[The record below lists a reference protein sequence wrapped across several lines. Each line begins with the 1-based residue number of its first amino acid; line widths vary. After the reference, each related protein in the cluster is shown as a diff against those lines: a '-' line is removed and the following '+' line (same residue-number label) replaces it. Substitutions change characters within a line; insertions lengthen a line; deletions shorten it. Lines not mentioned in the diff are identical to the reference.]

1 VAQPGE
7 VFQAQG
13 FTPAGGINPGGLKK
27 APDRRDCEAKAAP
40 QGIDQIFPPLTKGRL
55 HNFKKSSLVPKLHL
69 RGVSKDDPND
79 GRLHLRRGRKGGRR
93 HGEAD
98 GRVRPEL
105 GRHGEEAVGFPSGRG
120 RQSLGHL
127 PLKHDDHP
135 MDRLSR
141 LKETKEKRFTD
152 RIREV
157 GDDDHMAVSFRRTER
172 LKAEAK
178 GVRVAKVEVRRACG
192 AWDKGLDEGRVN
204 LEREHASGYCGQ
216 TEGENPMPGAD
227 FYREIA
233 GTERRGLNDRLGYA
247 FIAEEVLA
255 QPFAPRRT

>member
-1 VAQPGE
+1 MAQPGE

-13 FTPAGGINPGGLKK
+13 LAPAERINPGGLEK
-27 APDRRDCEAKAAP
+27 APDRRDCEAKAAS
-40 QGIDQIFPPLTKGRL
+40 QGIDQILPPLTKGRP
-55 HNFKKSSLVPKLHL
+55 HNFEKRSLVGERNLGRL
-69 RGVSKDDPND
+69 AEDNPND
-79 GRLHLRRGRKGGRR
+79 GRLDLGWRRKRGGGYREARR
-93 HGEAD
+93 EI
-98 GRVRPEL
+98 RPEL

-120 RQSLGHL
+120 RESLGHL

-172 LKAEAK
+172 LKVEAK
-178 GVRVAKVEVRRACG
+178 GVRVAKVEIRHACG
-192 AWDKGLDEGRVN
+192 AWDKGLDEGRIH
-204 LEREHASGYCGQ
+204 LEREHPSGYCGQ

-233 GTERRGLNDRLGYA
+233 GTERRGLNDRPGHS
-247 FIAEEVLA
+247 FVTKEVLA
-255 QPFAPRRT
+255 